1 MPQSYE
7 QLQLQKICQV
17 EASGQ
22 VTKTKVVAMMLLL
35 MLLSLLGEKLKH
47 FVETKRI
54 SIHLDGLLEKT
65 EFELGDHL

>member
-1 MPQSYE
+1 
-7 QLQLQKICQV
+7 
-17 EASGQ
+17 
-22 VTKTKVVAMMLLL
+22 MMLLL

>member
-35 MLLSLLGEKLKH
+35 MLLSLLGENLKH